1 MREVKNC
8 LTCRFGIPKKKDRI
22 QCEALPEPFRLGAFF
37 IIKNKVYAISTMGK
51 TEVINCPAYQPK
63 PGAEG

>member
-22 QCEALPEPFRLGAFF
+22 QCEELPEPFRLGAFF
-37 IIKNKVYAISTMGK
+37 VIKGQVYAISTMGK